1 MWDERRY
8 SLRLSSL
15 LVILITGLALLGCA
29 VPQVKAAG
37 VVYIG
42 PSSQPV
48 QQTGTNVTFAIM
60 VTGMDHFKSWDIY
73 VRVDPNI
80 LEPESINNTSAI
92 LTVLTTTLADCV
104 NGVGLGCTSSDGP
117 GIAHSALV
125 SSWPPP
131 IDSPWQGQLFT
142 VTFKVKNAP
151 GAFIQPFNDTII
163 DSATNLPV
171 THTTV
176 PGVYGQPGQFEFSQA
191 PFLIVPLS
199 GTNQTL
205 VTVNSLNGFSG
216 MVSLTATVPSLA
228 SYFLNVSLQPAQVR
242 LDPATPATFSVVVS
256 SAISRG
262 SYPGSYTVNI
272 VGTSGAA
279 YNSTSISVVVPEV
292 YLLYEMQYPLQAG
305 QGEKISLQ
313 NTFQNEGELPI
324 RIVSVTLT
332 SDFGTFTL
340 FSAHAGGPTLCGLG
354 YTGTIDVINGQNSRS
369 LNLTIP
375 QNAHPGNH
383 TFTVTVGW
391 QYQGTIVIYN
401 NPVNLWCDTQPL
413 VLQRSMIV
421 MESSPSNPGPTPNPS
436 GLAGSTSSA
445 ISALIGLIMR
455 NWPYVLGAYFAV
467 ATLAVMIV
475 VVKRPRKVL

>member
-131 IDSPWQGQLFT
+131 IDSPWQGQ
-142 VTFKVKNAP
+142 
-151 GAFIQPFNDTII
+151 
-163 DSATNLPV
+163 
-171 THTTV
+171 
-176 PGVYGQPGQFEFSQA
+176 
-191 PFLIVPLS
+191 
-199 GTNQTL
+199 L

-354 YTGTIDVINGQNSRS
+354 YTGT
-369 LNLTIP
+369 
-375 QNAHPGNH
+375 
-383 TFTVTVGW
+383 
-391 QYQGTIVIYN
+391 
-401 NPVNLWCDTQPL
+401 
-413 VLQRSMIV
+413 
-421 MESSPSNPGPTPNPS
+421 
-436 GLAGSTSSA
+436 
-445 ISALIGLIMR
+445 
-455 NWPYVLGAYFAV
+455 
-467 ATLAVMIV
+467 
-475 VVKRPRKVL
+475 